1 MEVTSAV
8 LNSEE
13 AARVLGVNVS
23 SIKRWTDE
31 GKLSCIRT
39 AGGHRKFQMTH
50 LADFLKRNNKKTS
63 KLNIFSIE
71 NSQDLEINYHILK
84 GDFNYLQS
92 FLIIKALQAN
102 RDDVQNVLTGLHLG
116 QYPLYQIYDELIT
129 PVLYEIGERWM
140 KKKLSIIEEHIA
152 SQIIRDAIVRLQGII
167 KVPRKKIKT
176 ALCLNL
182 STELHDIAL
191 KMVQNILELRGFK
204 TYFSGQI
211 TPYLDIRQ
219 MIKKIKPDR
228 LYISSTLNEDTIEAQ
243 MEVDNI
249 FDLCTEFSIKVFIGG
264 SGFDQITFNHPVV
277 AKRLYSFKDVFE
289 V

>member
-1 MEVTSAV
+1 MEVTATV

-50 LADFLKRNNKKTS
+50 LAEFLKKNNKKTS

-92 FLIIKALQAN
+92 FLIKKALQAN

-129 PVLYEIGERWM
+129 PTLHEIGDRWM
-140 KKKLSIIEEHIA
+140 NNKLSVTEEHIA
-152 SQIIRDAIVRLQGII
+152 SQIIRDAIIRLQGII
-167 KVPRKKIKT
+167 KVPRKKTRT
-176 ALCLNL
+176 AICLNL
-182 STELHDIAL
+182 SLELHDIAL
-191 KMVQNILELRGFK
+191 KMVQNILEVRGFK
-204 TYFSGQI
+204 TYFSGQK
-211 TPYLDIRQ
+211 TPYLDLEQ
-219 MIKKIKPDR
+219 MLKKIKPDR
-228 LYISSTLNEDTIEAQ
+228 LYISSTINEDTLMAEQEIHS
-243 MEVDNI
+243 I
-249 FDLCTEFSIKVFIGG
+249 FDICQKSRTKVFLGG
-264 SGFDQITFNHPVV
+264 SGFDQISFDHPVV
-277 AKRLYSFKDVFE
+277 AKRLYTFQDVYE
-289 V
+289 A